1 MNFVSDIEFERKESM
16 LNDFEDGGKQ
26 MKNEHQLRAQQLAQE
41 KGKYHFCIIWNLRYL
56 TGSTILIYKVEMIF
70 I

>member
-1 MNFVSDIEFERKESM
+1 MNFVSDIQFERKESM

-41 KGKYHFCIIWNLRYL
+41 KGKHTCILIL
-56 TGSTILIYKVEMIF
+56 TVTTILIYKIEMVF

>member
-41 KGKYHFCIIWNLRYL
+41 KGKYHFCII
-56 TGSTILIYKVEMIF
+56 
-70 I
+70 

>member
-1 MNFVSDIEFERKESM
+1 M
-16 LNDFEDGGKQ
+16 LNNFEDGGKQ

-41 KGKYHFCIIWNLRYL
+41 KGKHTCILILSV
-56 TGSTILIYKVEMIF
+56 STILVYKVEMVF